1 MRWRKRIKVIC
12 PTRKAEYF
20 FKRDWTTQIALKSL
34 EEKLYSRG
42 AGADLFRRFVA
53 LFSISLI
60 AITGSRLGPGFYPIF
75 GAALR
80 WVASQTLL
88 RDVDRPAHAARRALL
103 GRRLDRRS
111 PGIA

>member
-1 MRWRKRIKVIC
+1 MRWRKLIVLIC
-12 PTRKAEYF
+12 PTAKAEYF

-42 AGADLFRRFVA
+42 AGADLFRRFVT

-60 AITGSRLGPGFYPIF
+60 TITGSRLEPSFYPIF

-80 WVASQTLL
+80 C
-88 RDVDRPAHAARRALL
+88 
-103 GRRLDRRS
+103 GRFADA
-111 PGIA
+111 IA